1 MTLDEIAYNILN
13 LVRGGKSHHD
23 ETISLSQIKFNIK
36 YYRAMFLRRD
46 FARNGLVTRHIEQD
60 LGCVKL
66 IKVDASK
73 CCKLPID
80 CHVMRTEVK
89 IPRTVRFNFEDAIT
103 YVGAIDGIT
112 RIPMSQSHMVKY
124 LMWDKY
130 TGKNTKA
137 YMIDD
142 YLYLYEPH
150 EIGLVNIRGVFENP
164 EEVSKFDCD
173 DGACYDDT
181 NDFPMPADMI
191 QAITQ
196 GIVQGELGLLAST
209 PADVELDRHQDNA
222 PSPNIPRPQQ
232 GKQQQQE

>member
-13 LVRGGKSHHD
+13 LVRGGKTHHD

-36 YYRAMFLRRD
+36 YYRAMLLRRD
-46 FARNGLVTRHIEQD
+46 FARNGLVTRHVEQN

-73 CCKLPID
+73 CCNLPID

-89 IPRTVRFNFEDAIT
+89 LPRTVRFNFEDAIT

-112 RIPMSQSHMVKY
+112 RIPMAQSHMIKY

-150 EIGLVNIRGVFENP
+150 EISLVNVRGVFEDP
-164 EEVSKFDCD
+164 EELSKFDCES
-173 DGACYDDT
+173 GECYNDT
-181 NDFPMPADMI
+181 ADFPLPADMI
-191 QAITQ
+191 QVITQ

-209 PADVELDRHQDNA
+209 PSDLELDRHQAQA
-222 PSPNIPRPQQ
+222 PPPNIPRSSPNKPQ
-232 GKQQQQE
+232 E

>member
-36 YYRAMFLRRD
+36 YYRAMLLRRD
-46 FARNGLVTRHIEQD
+46 FARNGLVTRHVEQN

-73 CCKLPID
+73 CCNLPID

-89 IPRTVRFNFEDAIT
+89 LPRTVRFNFEDAIT

-112 RIPMSQSHMVKY
+112 RIPMAQSHMIKY

-142 YLYLYEPH
+142 YLYLYEPQ
-150 EIGLVNIRGVFENP
+150 EISLVNVRGVFENP
-164 EEVSKFDCD
+164 EDLSKFDCD
-173 DGACYDDT
+173 NGDCCNNTD
-181 NDFPMPADMI
+181 DFPLPADMI
-191 QAITQ
+191 QVITQ

-209 PADVELDRHQDNA
+209 PSDQELDRQQAQA
-222 PSPNIPRPQQ
+222 PPPNIPRQAPNKPQ
-232 GKQQQQE
+232 E